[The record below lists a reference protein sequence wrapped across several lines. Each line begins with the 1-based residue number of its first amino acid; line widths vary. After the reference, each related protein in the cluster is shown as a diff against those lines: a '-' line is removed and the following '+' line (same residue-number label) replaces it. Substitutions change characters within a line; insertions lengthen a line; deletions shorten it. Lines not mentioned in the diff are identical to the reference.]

1 MIDLFYITNNIFEA
15 KIVDRLGVDWIF
27 IDLEKIGKKERQIG
41 RDTVLSSHSVSD
53 IRKIKKHLNYSKI
66 LVRCNPI
73 WNNSA
78 KEIEELNSIEGIN
91 MVMLPYFKKV
101 NEVEEFLNYLDTSK
115 IEPALLIETIEA
127 VENLDKILKLFPFK
141 YVHIG
146 LNDLHIQRGT
156 KSMFEPFTDGFISEI
171 VSILNDNNQR
181 FGIGGIGKIGS
192 KLIPT
197 PNCLINE
204 HVRLKSTGLILS
216 RSFKGSFNLESK
228 ELFELE
234 LSKSLE
240 KFREAEK
247 NSRSLSEV
255 KLLNSYQNMKL
266 QMSKLT
272 NVLKN

>member
-1 MIDLFYITNNIFEA
+1 MIELFYITNNIFEA
-15 KIVDRLGVDWIF
+15 KIIDRLGVDWIF

-41 RDTVLSSHSVSD
+41 RDTVISSHSVGD
-53 IRKIKKHLNYSKI
+53 IRKIKKQLNYSKI

-78 KEIEELNSIEGIN
+78 NEIKELNSIQGID

-101 NEVEEFLNYLDTSK
+101 DEVEEFLNYLDTSK

-127 VENLDKILKLFPFK
+127 VENLEEILKLFPFK

-146 LNDLHIQRGT
+146 LNDLHIQRET
-156 KSMFEPFTDGFISEI
+156 KSMFEPFTDGFISKI
-171 VSILNDNNQR
+171 ISILNDNNQK

-192 KLIPT
+192 KLIPS
-197 PNCLINE
+197 PVCLINE
-204 HVRLKSTGLILS
+204 HVRLKSTGVILS

-234 LSKSLE
+234 LSKSLN
-240 KFREAEK
+240 KFRKAEK
-247 NSRSLSEV
+247 NSRSLSEEE
-255 KLLNSYQNMKL
+255 LLNSYHNMKVE
-266 QMSKLT
+266 MSKLN